1 MANVVKGKSDLRLD
15 KMEDIKFSPRPTSS
29 SYARLKIL
37 NESNLLCFGKS
48 CTEEELAKWEML
60 CNEDT
65 VSAQLDNIAGKMYAN
80 NVEFKNGKFEF

>member
-1 MANVVKGKSDLRLD
+1 MANVVKESNVKLD
-15 KMEDIKFSPRPTSS
+15 EMVNTKFSPRATSS
-29 SYARLKIL
+29 CSARLKIL

-65 VSAQLDNIAGKMYAN
+65 VSAQLDNLAGTMYAN
-80 NVEFKNGKFEF
+80 GVEFKNGKFEF

>member
-1 MANVVKGKSDLRLD
+1 MANVIKEKSTVRLD
-15 KMEDIKFSPRPTSS
+15 KMDDVKFSPRPTSS

-37 NESNLLCFGKS
+37 NESNLLCFGRS

-65 VSAQLDNIAGKMYAN
+65 VSAQLDHMAGKMYAN
-80 NVEFKNGKFEF
+80 GVEFKNGKFEF

>member
-1 MANVVKGKSDLRLD
+1 MANVVKEKSDLRLD
-15 KMEDIKFSPRPTSS
+15 KTEEIKFSPRPTSS

-60 CNEDT
+60 CDEDT
-65 VSAQLDNIAGKMYAN
+65 VSAQLDHIAGKMYAN